1 LPGSAEDA
9 LQAALS
15 YLGYRSRSE
24 AEVCQYLRRRGFLI
38 SAVDSAIE
46 RLHSF
51 HYLNDEAFARSWALA
66 RAQDRGYGRR
76 RIDQELRSKGL
87 SHALIQAAL
96 KDTFDQVD
104 EAASAK
110 RLLAKRFK
118 GENFK
123 DLRSIRRAAAFLQ
136 RRGYDAKVI
145 FELLRYPIEEDC

>member
-1 LPGSAEDA
+1 MR
-9 LQAALS
+9 

-24 AEVCQYLRRRGFLI
+24 AEVCQYLRRRGFLKT
-38 SAVDSAIE
+38 AVDTVIE

-87 SHALIQAAL
+87 SQAVIQ
-96 KDTFDQVD
+96 DTLREVFDQVD

-110 RLLAKRFK
+110 RLLARRFK

-123 DLRSIRRAAAFLQ
+123 ELKTIRRAAAFLQ
-136 RRGYDAKVI
+136 RRGYDGKVI

>member
-1 LPGSAEDA
+1 MR
-9 LQAALS
+9 

-24 AEVCQYLRRRGFLI
+24 AEVRQYLRRRGYLNT
-38 SAVDSAIE
+38 AVDTAIE

-76 RIDQELRSKGL
+76 RIDQELRNKGL
-87 SHALIQAAL
+87 SQALIQATL
-96 KDTFDQVD
+96 KDTFAQVD

-118 GENFK
+118 GENLK
-123 DLRSIRRAAAFLQ
+123 ELKTMRRAAAFLQ
-136 RRGYDAKVI
+136 RRGYDGKVI
-145 FELLRYPIEEDC
+145 FELLRYPIEDDC